1 MKSKSDKIKYCLD
14 KCVVFSFILIF
25 ITLSGYSQ
33 MALCASNAKQTPTQQ
48 GIQGYGKVH
57 PYPEAAIQPSPKRDY
72 KVLFDI
78 TKAAD
83 SADKVNPGL
92 DHVARLLNL
101 FALARVSTDRL
112 KIVVVVHGSATPLVL
127 KDDAYQKLYQISN
140 PNSELIGLL
149 QSANVKFY
157 ICGQALA
164 EKILTPASV
173 NPKVTLA
180 LSALT
185 ALITYQSDGYAMIS
199 N

>member
-1 MKSKSDKIKYCLD
+1 MKSKSDKNKNDID
-14 KCVVFSFILIF
+14 KRVISFILIF

-33 MALCASNAKQTPTQQ
+33 MAFSATDAKQTPPQQ

-83 SADKVNPGL
+83 AADKVNPGL

-127 KDDAYQKLYQISN
+127 KDNAYQKLYQKSN
-140 PNSELIGLL
+140 PNTELIGLL
-149 QSANVKFY
+149 QSVNVKLY

-164 EKILTPASV
+164 DKDINPASV

-185 ALITYQSDGYAMIS
+185 VLINYQLDGYALIS

>member
-1 MKSKSDKIKYCLD
+1 MKSKSDKIKYGID
-14 KCVVFSFILIF
+14 KCVVLSFILIF

-33 MALCASNAKQTPTQQ
+33 MAFCASNAKQTPTQQ
-48 GIQGYGKVH
+48 GIQGYGKVY

-83 SADKVNPGL
+83 SADKVNSGL

-112 KIVVVVHGSATPLVL
+112 KIVVVVHGSATPLAL
-127 KDDAYQKLYQISN
+127 KDDAYQKLYQIRN

-149 QSANVKFY
+149 QSVNVKFY

-164 EKILTPASV
+164 EKNLTPASV

-180 LSALT
+180 ISALT
-185 ALITYQSDGYAMIS
+185 ALINYQLDGYALIS

>member
-1 MKSKSDKIKYCLD
+1 
-14 KCVVFSFILIF
+14 
-25 ITLSGYSQ
+25 
-33 MALCASNAKQTPTQQ
+33 
-48 GIQGYGKVH
+48 
-57 PYPEAAIQPSPKRDY
+57 
-72 KVLFDI
+72 VLFDI